1 MVGSYAPTVDQLIES
16 RTIQFAD
23 SIIASKTSNSPGET
37 SEVQIQGIAAAELS
51 MAARDEG
58 NTTIV
63 NKFANSWAEAL
74 TKVIERQYR
83 SKVNDLLH
91 KMGKQYFDKT

>member
-1 MVGSYAPTVDQLIES
+1 
-16 RTIQFAD
+16 
-23 SIIASKTSNSPGET
+23 
-37 SEVQIQGIAAAELS
+37 

-63 NKFANSWAEAL
+63 NKLANSWAEAL

-83 SKVNDLLH
+83 AKANDLLH
-91 KMGKQYFDKT
+91 KMGKQYFDKTFEVGDNDSPHLSEKLPRWLGLQIKQ